1 MIKEKE
7 RKVGEQEERK
17 DIVRDGRVASWERCE
32 VSRQAE
38 PVPRRVRERGGGG
51 WASMFT
57 KRHASSLP
65 KWFRVSMPPDR
76 LLLLEIVKRGGRGRL
91 TKVRSKTPFFLGQA
105 MRCQVQ

>member
-51 WASMFT
+51 GMGFNVYKET
-57 KRHASSLP
+57 CIFSSQV
-65 KWFRVSMPPDR
+65 VSGVNAAR
-76 LLLLEIVKRGGRGRL
+76 
-91 TKVRSKTPFFLGQA
+91 
-105 MRCQVQ
+105 